1 MRMPLICVCVV
12 TALAACKGPSTPE
25 QPTRKTL
32 SLQYIDSAI
41 RPQDDFYR
49 YANGKWLDTAAIPP
63 TEYGAGARWEMSD
76 STKAH
81 IHLIL
86 ENAASANAAAGSITQ
101 QVGDLYTAGM
111 DTAAIDKRGYEPVKP
126 YLAAIDSI
134 KDVKGILSYVAAQTR
149 IGSGLLIGQYFAPDD
164 KNSRVNIAIY
174 GQAGLGLP
182 DRDYYF
188 KTDKATLAVVD
199 AYKTYLSTLFSLTGD
214 TSAASDVARVY
225 ELEKKMAAAHKTQAE
240 LMDPEQNYH
249 KMAVRDV
256 QKAMP
261 VLGWPAL
268 LEQFGVHADSINLPQ
283 PGYYQA
289 LNKLLVSVPLADWK
303 LYLRAHTLDNAAG
316 DLSHDFENASY
327 LYYNKTIDGQQQI
340 KPRWERVYM
349 TIDGTLGEA
358 LGQLYVQQY
367 FPPEAKHRIAEL
379 VDNLQKAFATRIDH
393 LDWMSDSTKVRAKE
407 KLFAF
412 IKKVGYPDKWKDY
425 SKVVI
430 QKDHYFESLLSA
442 LENRYRYN
450 LAKVGQPVD
459 RTEWGMTPPTN
470 NAYYNPTTNE
480 ICFPSGIL
488 TFPMFDVLSDDALNY
503 GGIGMVIGHEMTHGF
518 DDQGAQYDKDGNLK
532 SWWSKEDYARFKA
545 KCGRVVR
552 LYNGFTVL
560 DSLHVNGQVTQGE
573 NIADIGG
580 LAIAYDAFK
589 LTAEGHDTTRI
600 DGYTPDQRFFLSFAQ
615 TWRKKVT
622 DAALRKQINTD
633 PHSPGNYRVR
643 GAVTGNPA
651 FYQAFTVAPGD
662 KMYLTDTTR
671 AQIW

>member
-1 MRMPLICVCVV
+1 MKKLLLVSVCFV
-12 TALAACKGPSTPE
+12 ACRQSAP
-25 QPTRKTL
+25 PTQKTL
-32 SLQYIDSAI
+32 SLQYIDSAV

-49 YANGKWLDTAAIPP
+49 FANGKWLDTATIPP

-81 IHLIL
+81 IHSIL
-86 ENAASANAAAGSITQ
+86 ENAASANAAPGSITQ
-101 QVGDLYTAGM
+101 QVGDFYTAGM

-126 YLAAIDSI
+126 YLATIDSI
-134 KDVKGILSYVAAQTR
+134 KDVKGILSYVASQTR
-149 IGSGLLIGQYFAPDD
+149 MGYSLLIGQGFGPDD
-164 KNSRVNIAIY
+164 KNSRMAIAIY
-174 GQAGLGLP
+174 GQAGIGLP

-188 KTDKATLAVVD
+188 KTDKATLAVVA
-199 AYKTYLSTLFSLTGD
+199 AYKTYLSTLFALTGD
-214 TSAASDVARVY
+214 KNPAADVERVY
-225 ELEKKMAAAHKTQAE
+225 AIEQKMAAAHKTQAE

-261 VLGWPAL
+261 VLGWPTL
-268 LEQFGVHADSINLPQ
+268 LEQLGVHADSINLPQ

-289 LNKLLVSVPLADWK
+289 LNKLLVSLPLDDWK
-303 LYLRAHTLDNAAG
+303 LYLRAHTLDNAANE
-316 DLSHDFENASY
+316 LSYDFENASY

-340 KPRWERVYM
+340 KPRWERVYG
-349 TIDGTLGEA
+349 TIDATLGEA

-367 FPPEAKHRIAEL
+367 FPPEAKQRIAGL

-393 LDWMSDSTKVRAKE
+393 LDWMSDSTKARAKE

-430 QKDHYFESLLSA
+430 QKDHYFESVQSA
-442 LENRYRYN
+442 LQNRYRYN

-488 TFPMFDVLSDDALNY
+488 TYPMFDVRSDDALNY

-532 SWWSKEDYARFKA
+532 SWWTKEDYARFKA
-545 KCGRVVR
+545 KCARVIR

-573 NIADIGG
+573 NTADIGG

-589 LTAEGHDTTRI
+589 LTPEGRDTTRI
-600 DGYTPDQRFFLSFAQ
+600 DGFTPDQRFFLSFAQ

-622 DAALRKQINTD
+622 DAALRKQVNTD

-643 GAVTGNPA
+643 GAVTSNAA
-651 FYQAFTVAPGD
+651 FYQAFRVVPGD
-662 KMYLTDTTR
+662 KMYLADTAR
-671 AQIW
+671 AAIW